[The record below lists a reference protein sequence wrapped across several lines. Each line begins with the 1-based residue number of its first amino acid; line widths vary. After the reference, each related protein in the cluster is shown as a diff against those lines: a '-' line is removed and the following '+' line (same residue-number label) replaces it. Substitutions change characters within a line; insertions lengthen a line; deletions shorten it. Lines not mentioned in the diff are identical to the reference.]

1 MTVESHY
8 AAIAID
14 TLIAIIMIIIIIIII
29 TTIIINIYKAPIADS
44 SER

>member
-14 TLIAIIMIIIIIIII
+14 TLIAIIMIIIIII